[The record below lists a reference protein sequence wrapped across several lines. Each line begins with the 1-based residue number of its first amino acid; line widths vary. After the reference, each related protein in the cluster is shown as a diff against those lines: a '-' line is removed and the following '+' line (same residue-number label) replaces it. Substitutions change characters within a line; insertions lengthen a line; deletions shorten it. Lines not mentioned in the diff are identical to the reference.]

1 MERHRTGGMTAIAV
15 LNIAFGGLGIVNGL
29 FHLLGFFILLYELL
43 RLGVFELPVARL
55 AVALLI
61 LGTGIV
67 GLIAGI
73 GVFRLRPWARALS
86 LVYGGLFLVSSVV
99 PFVAGVVASYGAAD
113 FAKFT
118 TYDVVRTIITSVIY
132 VAIPV
137 PYSLILFVVFRKSAW
152 NAAFSKG

>member
-1 MERHRTGGMTAIAV
+1 VH
-15 LNIAFGGLGIVNGL
+15 
-29 FHLLGFFILLYELL
+29 ELL
-43 RLGVFELPVARL
+43 RLGVFEFPVFRL